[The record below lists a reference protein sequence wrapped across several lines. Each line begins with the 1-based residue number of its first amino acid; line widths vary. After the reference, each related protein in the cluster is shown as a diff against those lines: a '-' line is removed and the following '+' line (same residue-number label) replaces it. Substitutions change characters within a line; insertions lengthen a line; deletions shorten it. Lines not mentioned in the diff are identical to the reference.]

1 MHLPDIITALAA
13 HTDATL
19 PQSEPCESRARGFM
33 GLRVTPCG
41 RIRVEYHWGTRTFEN
56 QSELENWL
64 AGIVPASWQQ

>member
-1 MHLPDIITALAA
+1 MHLPDIITALNL
-13 HTDATL
+13 HPDSRL
-19 PQSEPCESRARGFM
+19 PQSEPDAFRARGFM

-64 AGIVPASWQQ
+64 AGIVPTSWQQ